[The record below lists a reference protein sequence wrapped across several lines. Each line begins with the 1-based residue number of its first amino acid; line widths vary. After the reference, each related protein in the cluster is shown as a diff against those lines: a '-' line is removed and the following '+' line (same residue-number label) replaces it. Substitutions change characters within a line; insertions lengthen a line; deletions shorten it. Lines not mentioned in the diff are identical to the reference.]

1 MLVIVN
7 EKCALRTSYFHAAL
21 LGLVLVLERV
31 ELFEDEEA
39 GGGASPFELFLS
51 NPTVSRLSSGMAER
65 LHEGERIFR
74 GIPVS
79 AGVCRGK
86 ILVLDKPRHS
96 IARRQLGDA
105 EVPSELDRL
114 ENAFRQ
120 TRQQVLEVQRK
131 VTESVGAE
139 QGSIF
144 DAHLLVLEDP
154 VLIEEAVKLIREQKV
169 NVEHAFQTVAERYTA
184 ALAKVDDEYLR
195 ERASD
200 MRDVTARVLNNLIG
214 HEKEV
219 DLRQLKEPCII
230 IAHDLTPSKTAV
242 LDRQHVLGFATD
254 IGSKTSHT
262 AIMARS
268 LRIPAVVGLRN
279 ASEELTTG
287 QFALLDGFNGVIII
301 NPTDQTLFEY
311 GQVIRRQATLEEKL
325 REVIGQPAVTL
336 DNHRVFISAN
346 VEQVGDTDAV
356 KTAGAEGVGLFRTEY
371 LFINRDAPPD
381 EEEQFQAYRQAAV
394 ALKPQPVVIRTLDL
408 GGDKLLSSLAVP
420 TEMNPFL
427 GWRAIRFCLE
437 QVDIFRAQLR
447 AILRASAEGNVKLMY
462 PMISG
467 LDELNQAN
475 ALLAKCKEELRAE
488 NVPFNDRME
497 VGAMIETPSAAL
509 IADSLARRVQFF
521 SLGTNDLIQYTL
533 AVDRMNENV
542 AHLYEPTHPAILR
555 LIKHTVDAAHAHKLR
570 VSVCGEMAADP
581 VLVPLLI
588 GLGVDELSATPSLI
602 AQMIYLIRRLKIT
615 EARELAAFALDCE
628 SPVEIAARCQQLA
641 QRVAPSLFE
650 NKT

>member
-1 MLVIVN
+1 
-7 EKCALRTSYFHAAL
+7 
-21 LGLVLVLERV
+21 
-31 ELFEDEEA
+31 
-39 GGGASPFELFLS
+39 
-51 NPTVSRLSSGMAER
+51 MAER
-65 LHEGERIFR
+65 LHAGEQTFH

-86 ILVLDKPRHS
+86 ILVLDKPRH
-96 IARRQLGDA
+96 AVPPRQLSDA
-105 EVPSELDRL
+105 EVAGELERL

-131 VTESVGAE
+131 VTENVGAE

-154 VLIEEAVKLIREQKV
+154 VLIDGAVRLIREQKV
-169 NVEHAFQTVAERYTA
+169 NVEQAFQTVAESYTA

-200 MRDVTARVLNNLIG
+200 MRDVTARVLNNLLG
-214 HEKEV
+214 RAEEL
-219 DLRQLKEPCII
+219 DLRHLKETCIV
-230 IAHDLTPSKTAV
+230 IAHDLTPSKTAL
-242 LDRQHVLGFATD
+242 LDREHVLGFATD
-254 IGSKTSHT
+254 IGSRTSHT

-268 LRIPAVVGLRN
+268 LHIPAVVGLKN
-279 ASEELTTG
+279 ASEALKSG
-287 QFALLDGFNGVIII
+287 QFALLDGFNGVIIV

-311 GQVIRRQATLEEKL
+311 GQLIRRHATLEEKL
-325 REVIGQPAVTL
+325 REVVGQPAVTL
-336 DNHRVFISAN
+336 DNHRVSLLAN
-346 VEQVGDTDAV
+346 VEQAGDAEAV
-356 KTAGAEGVGLFRTEY
+356 RAAGAEGIGLFRTEY
-371 LFINRDAPPD
+371 LFINRDAPPG
-381 EEEQFQAYRQAAV
+381 EEEQFQAYRQAAS
-394 ALKPQPVVIRTLDL
+394 ALRPQPVIIRTLDL

-420 TEMNPFL
+420 TELNPFL
-427 GWRAIRFCLE
+427 GWRAIRFCLQ

-467 LDELNQAN
+467 LEELNQAN
-475 ALLAKCKEELRAE
+475 ALLSRCRDELRAE

-509 IADSLARRVQFF
+509 VANSLARRVQFF

-533 AVDRMNENV
+533 AVDRMNEKI

-555 LIKHTVDAAHAHKLR
+555 LIKHTVDAAHAHQVR
-570 VSVCGEMAADP
+570 VSVCGEMAGDP
-581 VLVPLLI
+581 VTVPLLV
-588 GLGVDELSATPSLI
+588 GLGVDELSAATSLI
-602 AQMIYLIRRLKIT
+602 AQVKYLVRRMKIS

-628 SPVEIAARCQQLA
+628 SPSEIAARCQELV
-641 QRVAPSLFE
+641 QRAAPSLFE
-650 NKT
+650 M